1 MAMTDISREYGT
13 AIFML
18 ACESGAKK
26 EYYDAMTLVKEELDA
41 NPEYVGLL
49 ASPGISLR
57 ERINAVGEVFGG
69 RVPEDVLSY
78 VQLMCEKGRIS
89 YFSESAEV
97 FFELYDAS
105 ERIYNAK
112 ITSAVELT
120 DEEKIKLIRKLE
132 TVYGGSVAGEYFVDA
147 AIIGGIVVE
156 VDGNI
161 MDGSLR
167 KRLQDVKEVMN
178 S

>member
-1 MAMTDISREYGT
+1 MAMTDISREYGA
-13 AIFML
+13 AIFAL
-18 ACESGAKK
+18 ACENGAKK
-26 EYYDAMTLVKEELDA
+26 DYYDALALVKNEFDA
-41 NPEYVGLL
+41 NPDYVQLL
-49 ASPGISLR
+49 ASPGIPQR
-57 ERINAVGEVFGG
+57 ERIASVGEVFGT

-78 VQLMCEKGRIS
+78 VKLMCEKGRIA

-120 DEEKIKLIRKLE
+120 DSEKEKLIRKLE

-147 AIIGGIVVE
+147 ALIGGIVVE

-167 KRLQDVKEVMN
+167 TRLQDVKEVMN
-178 S
+178 L

>member
-1 MAMTDISREYGT
+1 MAMTDISREYGA
-13 AIFML
+13 AIFAL
-18 ACESGAKK
+18 ACENGAKK
-26 EYYDAMTLVKEELDA
+26 EYYDALQLAKEEFDA
-41 NPEYVGLL
+41 NPEYVQLL
-49 ASPGISLR
+49 ASPGIPQR
-57 ERINAVGEVFGG
+57 ERIAAIDAVFAG
-69 RVPEDVLSY
+69 RAPEDVISY
-78 VQLMCEKGRIS
+78 IKLMCEKGRIQ

-105 ERIYNAK
+105 ERIYNAR

-120 DEEKIKLIRKLE
+120 DAEKEKLIRKLE
-132 TVYGGSVAGEYFVDA
+132 KVYGGSVAGEYFVDA

-167 KRLQDVKEVMN
+167 TRLQDVKEVIN